1 MSSSYENDPSI
12 ITSIEKSK
20 SDKFDC
26 LIKILPN
33 GLKALLVSDPESE
46 NSAASLTVNI
56 GSLTDK
62 PDELGLAHFCEHLLF
77 MGTEKYPSE
86 NEYDEYLSKNGGSS
100 NASTGEDDT
109 TYYFDV
115 NNEAFEGAL
124 DRFAQFFISSLFDE
138 NSVEREIKAV
148 DSEFS
153 KNKNNDTWRLIRFF
167 QILLNPQSPFSQVST
182 GNKDSL
188 NHKDIRDRLL
198 KMYKKYYTSEIMTLC
213 VYSNMSLE
221 SQINLVEKLFKN
233 VPKLPNFEK
242 PRYDL
247 IKPYDLSKISKLYKI
262 VPVKDQDSLIF
273 KWYFPYCDNYYAK
286 PLNFFSALFGH
297 EGPFTLTANLKKDN
311 LITDLVTSREP
322 HEKVFLTMQMK
333 IVLTKKGYENYKE
346 VILRV
351 LKYIEV
357 IKSKKIN
364 KRYFDEVKTINQIT
378 FDFQDKEKPIDFVER
393 YSENL
398 HKYKPQDV
406 FIGDTIFKE
415 YNENLIRKYLD
426 MINLDNLVILF
437 LSKNFE
443 NECKLTEK
451 LYEIKYAKADL
462 DIKKEDIDLYQCP
475 DNFDYPPENKFCPK
489 NMELL
494 PIENPDIKY
503 PELIYNEEN
512 CKVYFLQD
520 KEFKL
525 PKGMI
530 KFNIKFTKNL
540 CNNSDVKNE
549 VIAHLLKKII
559 KLELNEILYMA
570 EESEVEFKLSI
581 YHELMIIT
589 ISGFND
595 SLKSGLEEFLTHI
608 KNFELS
614 EKHKEVLEI
623 QKREYLKKLK
633 NFFLKKSYKIGM
645 ELINDLLING
655 DTNRLE
661 LIDFMEHENI
671 SMDDLINF
679 QKNMFNEIKSNWL
692 IQGNFTKQI
701 ALDIVQSTIKIFN
714 LNINSKINKEF
725 QLKRIVKLNPNINY
739 TFRLLSPNKN
749 EHDSSIVLVYQLGHL
764 LNEEKMYY
772 KILES
777 FLYDKFYDSLRT
789 KETLGY
795 IVNLSK
801 LSLNEVY
808 HILCVVQSNSKDPE
822 YCNSRIIN
830 FFKEKEKD
838 IKDITDE
845 DFISHVKSIMVE
857 ETRKDIDLE
866 EQFDRNWDEISKNRF
881 KFNRK
886 EENAKW
892 LKKCNKEGFI
902 KFYEKYIINDIK
914 KLDVEYVC
922 EEHWKNNEN
931 ELKEEI
937 KNCENIKKRIV
948 FDKISDFQ
956 DCNSLYPC
964 ITSIHYRQI
973 NS

>member
-1 MSSSYENDPSI
+1 
-12 ITSIEKSK
+12 
-20 SDKFDC
+20 
-26 LIKILPN
+26 
-33 GLKALLVSDPESE
+33 
-46 NSAASLTVNI
+46 
-56 GSLTDK
+56 
-62 PDELGLAHFCEHLLF
+62 
-77 MGTEKYPSE
+77 
-86 NEYDEYLSKNGGSS
+86 
-100 NASTGEDDT
+100 
-109 TYYFDV
+109 
-115 NNEAFEGAL
+115 
-124 DRFAQFFISSLFDE
+124 
-138 NSVEREIKAV
+138 
-148 DSEFS
+148 
-153 KNKNNDTWRLIRFF
+153 
-167 QILLNPQSPFSQVST
+167 
-182 GNKDSL
+182 
-188 NHKDIRDRLL
+188 
-198 KMYKKYYTSEIMTLC
+198 
-213 VYSNMSLE
+213 
-221 SQINLVEKLFKN
+221 
-233 VPKLPNFEK
+233 
-242 PRYDL
+242 
-247 IKPYDLSKISKLYKI
+247 
-262 VPVKDQDSLIF
+262 
-273 KWYFPYCDNYYAK
+273 
-286 PLNFFSALFGH
+286 
-297 EGPFTLTANLKKDN
+297 
-311 LITDLVTSREP
+311 
-322 HEKVFLTMQMK
+322 
-333 IVLTKKGYENYKE
+333 
-346 VILRV
+346 
-351 LKYIEV
+351 
-357 IKSKKIN
+357 
-364 KRYFDEVKTINQIT
+364 
-378 FDFQDKEKPIDFVER
+378 
-393 YSENL
+393 
-398 HKYKPQDV
+398 
-406 FIGDTIFKE
+406 
-415 YNENLIRKYLD
+415 
-426 MINLDNLVILF
+426 
-437 LSKNFE
+437 
-443 NECKLTEK
+443 
-451 LYEIKYAKADL
+451 
-462 DIKKEDIDLYQCP
+462 
-475 DNFDYPPENKFCPK
+475 
-489 NMELL
+489 
-494 PIENPDIKY
+494 
-503 PELIYNEEN
+503 
-512 CKVYFLQD
+512 
-520 KEFKL
+520 
-525 PKGMI
+525 
-530 KFNIKFTKNL
+530 
-540 CNNSDVKNE
+540 
-549 VIAHLLKKII
+549 
-559 KLELNEILYMA
+559 MA

-764 LNEEKMYY
+764 LNEEIMYY